1 MKSGKKEEKADD
13 MLVESEAKYKQGVCM
28 WHAGHQEL

>member
-1 MKSGKKEEKADD
+1 MMKSGKKEEKADD

-28 WHAGHQEL
+28 